1 MIIFFSD
8 DYVWGLLYVG
18 VSFDASVINSWTLML
33 FGVAWVAKEH
43 YSRGITFGAHTD
55 KCECFTTHFL
65 LQTNKKKKP
74 DKSGLLYFGGESGI
88 RTPDLRIMIPSL

>member
-1 MIIFFSD
+1 
-8 DYVWGLLYVG
+8 
-18 VSFDASVINSWTLML
+18 ML

-65 LQTNKKKKP
+65 LQTSKKEKAP
-74 DKSGLLYFGGESGI
+74 TGQGFLYFGGESGI